1 MAQSIAAAVTRKV
14 QRQRVGSFIRVRDLE
29 VNIGVTRHAIEV
41 VMSRLAA
48 ADVVQS
54 FGRGLYWKGDLGRGG
69 MQPPSAAALGIEV
82 GGAGS
87 GPCDVS
93 AARFLG
99 LTSQVP
105 VSEHIAVPGR
115 APAPLP
121 GIEFHSRPHSRATH
135 ALRPAEVA
143 VLEVLRIWPSGVEE
157 TWRSF
162 CSRVTK
168 LIERGTVRIEVVSAA
183 LNDERTPDARRHW
196 HAFRERLTTSR

>member
-1 MAQSIAAAVTRKV
+1 MTDSVAATVTRKV
-14 QRQRVGSFIRVRDLE
+14 KRQPSGSFIRVRDLE
-29 VNIGVTRHAIEV
+29 VRIGATRHAIEV

-48 ADVVQS
+48 VDVVQS
-54 FGRGLYWKGDLGRGG
+54 FGRGVYWKGDVGRGG
-69 MQPPSAAALGIEV
+69 MQAPSAAALGIEI
-82 GGAGS
+82 GGVGS

-105 VSEHIAVPGR
+105 VAEHIAVPGR
-115 APAPLP
+115 APAPLS
-121 GIEFHSRPHSRATH
+121 GVVFHSRPYSRAKH

-157 TWRSF
+157 NWRTF
-162 CSRVTK
+162 CSRISQ
-168 LIERGTVRIEVVSAA
+168 LIERGVVRLEVVSAA

-196 HAFRERLTTSR
+196 HAFRERVATSR